1 MPREEKMAVSEGP
14 CGSFRFQV
22 TPSVKVGWIHLE
34 RKRPWPSCV
43 NPETGNQWSH
53 DMKEK
58 IMEIIHKLPFRVS
71 SVESVGKVNDDSSLR
86 LALGGILRKIKSSSF
101 SNQELHYTWIDQ
113 TNSMPIC
120 RDWMPWW
127 WYAEWQLYFSCLICF
142 RWLPEQVG
150 WRDCGNSTCHQW
162 WTSGSCF
169 GPRLGTLSRHVG
181 YARAADGGND
191 FGKFF
196 GTCFAVLKKFLIS
209 ISKHIS
215 IKKTTTS

>member
-1 MPREEKMAVSEGP
+1 MDPPRKEEALAILCKPGDGKPMEPRHEGKNNGNYP
-14 CGSFRFQV
+14 QTAFQSFICRICWQSQRWFFIA
-22 TPSVKVGWIHLE
+22 SG
-34 RKRPWPSCV
+34 
-43 NPETGNQWSH
+43 
-53 DMKEK
+53 
-58 IMEIIHKLPFRVS
+58 FRWV
-71 SVESVGKVNDDSSLR
+71 
-86 LALGGILRKIKSSSF
+86 LRKNKSSSF

-196 GTCFAVLKKFLIS
+196 GTCFAVLNKNLIS
-209 ISKHIS
+209 ISKDQL
-215 IKKTTTS
+215 K